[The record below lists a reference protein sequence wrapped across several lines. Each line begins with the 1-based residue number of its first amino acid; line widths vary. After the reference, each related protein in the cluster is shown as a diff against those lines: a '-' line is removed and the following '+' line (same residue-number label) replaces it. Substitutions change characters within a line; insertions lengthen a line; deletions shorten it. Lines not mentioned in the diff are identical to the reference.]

1 MNTIECKNV
10 SKNFKEKEALRS
22 INLTLEP
29 NKIYGLIGRNG
40 AGKTTLLSLISGQS
54 SSSSGEITLG
64 NAPIWENQAAL
75 NQICFSREISQTS
88 SVANYKIKEL
98 FRIAKIYYPN
108 WDSAM
113 AKELLERFELEDKT
127 RISKLSKG
135 MMSMVTIIIALASKC
150 EYTFLDEPV
159 AGLDIVSRKHFYHLL
174 LEEYQESKRTFII
187 STHIIEEA
195 ADVFEEV
202 IILKKGECL
211 LKENADSLCSRAY
224 QISGKT
230 DVIDQLTSS
239 YKIHST
245 TLSGRSKSVT
255 VLLEECQSIEPLK
268 LREELNVIPL
278 NLQDLFVALCEY

>member
-174 LEEYQESKRTFII
+174 LKEYQESKRTFII

>member
-1 MNTIECKNV
+1 M
-10 SKNFKEKEALRS
+10 
-22 INLTLEP
+22 
-29 NKIYGLIGRNG
+29 
-40 AGKTTLLSLISGQS
+40 
-54 SSSSGEITLG
+54 
-64 NAPIWENQAAL
+64 

-113 AKELLERFELEDKT
+113 AKELLERFELEEKA

-211 LKENADSLCSRAY
+211 LKENADSLCARAY
-224 QISGKT
+224 QISGRT
-230 DVIDQLTSS
+230 DVIDQLTNS

-245 TLSGRSKSVT
+245 TLNGRSKSIT
-255 VLLEECQSIEPLK
+255 VLLEEYQSIEPLK
-268 LREELNVIPL
+268 LREELTVTPL

>member
-40 AGKTTLLSLISGQS
+40 AGKTTLLSLMSGQS

-64 NAPIWENQAAL
+64 NAPIWENQVAL

-113 AKELLERFELEDKT
+113 AKELLERFELEEKA

-211 LKENADSLCSRAY
+211 LKENADSLCARAY
-224 QISGKT
+224 QISGRT
-230 DVIDQLTSS
+230 DVIDQLTNS

-245 TLSGRSKSVT
+245 TLNGRSKSIT
-255 VLLEECQSIEPLK
+255 VLLEEYQSIEPLK
-268 LREELNVIPL
+268 LREELTVTPL

>member
-1 MNTIECKNV
+1 
-10 SKNFKEKEALRS
+10 
-22 INLTLEP
+22 
-29 NKIYGLIGRNG
+29 
-40 AGKTTLLSLISGQS
+40 
-54 SSSSGEITLG
+54 
-64 NAPIWENQAAL
+64 
-75 NQICFSREISQTS
+75 
-88 SVANYKIKEL
+88 
-98 FRIAKIYYPN
+98 
-108 WDSAM
+108 
-113 AKELLERFELEDKT
+113 
-127 RISKLSKG
+127 
-135 MMSMVTIIIALASKC
+135 MVTIIIALASKC

>member
-159 AGLDIVSRKHFYHLL
+159 AGLDIVSRKQFYHLL

>member
-40 AGKTTLLSLISGQS
+40 AGKTTLLSLMSGQS

-64 NAPIWENQAAL
+64 NAPIWENQVAL

-113 AKELLERFELEDKT
+113 AKELLERFELEEKA

-211 LKENADSLCSRAY
+211 LKENADSLCARAY
-224 QISGKT
+224 QISGRT
-230 DVIDQLTSS
+230 DVIDQLTNS

-245 TLSGRSKSVT
+245 TLNGRSKSVT
-255 VLLEECQSIEPLK
+255 VLLEEYQSIEPLK
-268 LREELNVIPL
+268 LREELTVTPL

>member
-40 AGKTTLLSLISGQS
+40 AGKTTLLSLMSGQS

-64 NAPIWENQAAL
+64 NAPIWENQVAL

-113 AKELLERFELEDKT
+113 AKELLERFELEEKA

-211 LKENADSLCSRAY
+211 LKENADSLCARAY
-224 QISGKT
+224 QISGRT
-230 DVIDQLTSS
+230 DAIDQLTNS
-239 YKIHST
+239 YRIHST
-245 TLSGRSKSVT
+245 TLNGRSKSVT
-255 VLLEECQSIEPLK
+255 VLLEEYQSIEPLK
-268 LREELNVIPL
+268 LREELTVTPL